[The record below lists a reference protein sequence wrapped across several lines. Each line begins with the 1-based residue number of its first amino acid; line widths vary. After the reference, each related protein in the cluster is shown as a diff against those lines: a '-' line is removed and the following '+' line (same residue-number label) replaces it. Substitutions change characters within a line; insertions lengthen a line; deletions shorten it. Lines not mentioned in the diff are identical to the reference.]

1 MKFPKEVE
9 DLIES
14 AIADGVL
21 SADERAA
28 LLKRCL
34 LSGVDPKVLEPEL
47 DRRLAERKKGVPPV
61 PPTPLTETATAKPT
75 GKVTVHALDDLIKEY
90 LTDGIISEKERA
102 VLLKK
107 AEELGIDR
115 DEMDLYID
123 AQQQKTDQAVDA
135 AANKRRGKTCPY
147 CGGSIPALTDKCP
160 HCGASITPEASE
172 ELQEIFDK
180 LEDAL
185 VNFKSGEDIEK
196 NKAEVERYVRKAKM
210 YYGNN
215 PKVQKLLEEVESES
229 VAAEE
234 NAKKNA
240 RNKAIQSTIISI
252 LTYNKKLT
260 LAVVIIILGWIGWQ
274 VYKSSKLSP
283 EEFNKTVTEKLQ
295 AGDIA
300 GAKAYFSKFESEGL
314 DYSEIEASRNAIN
327 EAAKKEVYDK
337 IEKGDFAGAQS
348 LISDIDPSDAI
359 EVGRDIQKAKVNK
372 AVEEGKCQEAVL
384 MYLEGTSLERE
395 LSDNRAEYLSFL
407 GSCIKSLVDK
417 GRKGDAVKFINQQC
431 STIENTCYHSEVN
444 DIRKALM
451 TYLN

>member
-75 GKVTVHALDDLIKEY
+75 GKATVHALDDLIKEY

-107 AEELGIDR
+107 AEDLGIDR

-160 HCGASITPEASE
+160 HCGASITPEASD

-240 RNKAIQSTIISI
+240 RNKF
-252 LTYNKKLT
+252 LLKNKK
-260 LAVVIIILGWIGWQ
+260 VIAIALGVLLVLIGVGIYFATRTTEADIIE
-274 VYKSSKLSP
+274 K
-283 EEFNKTVTEKLQ
+283 VTELVKK
-295 AGDIA
+295 GDID
-300 GAKAYFSKFESEGL
+300 GAQK
-314 DYSEIEASRNAIN
+314 
-327 EAAKKEVYDK
+327 VYDK
-337 IEKGDFAGAQS
+337 WGGNSTPACEIIENAKIEKFMEDNDYDQAVGLFLQDHGGDLDHVFLWNDESSYINLLTSCVKDMVKKGKT
-348 LISDIDPSDAI
+348 DDA
-359 EVGRDIQKAKVNK
+359 K
-372 AVEEGKCQEAVL
+372 
-384 MYLEGTSLERE
+384 
-395 LSDNRAEYLSFL
+395 
-407 GSCIKSLVDK
+407 
-417 GRKGDAVKFINQQC
+417 KFIDRQYN
-431 STIENTCYHSEVN
+431 SIATEMN
-444 DIRKALM
+444 DETAKSIKQNLM
-451 TYLN
+451 SLLN

>member
-75 GKVTVHALDDLIKEY
+75 GKATVHALDDLIKEY

-107 AEELGIDR
+107 AEDLGIDR

-160 HCGASITPEASE
+160 HCGASITPEASD

-240 RNKAIQSTIISI
+240 RNKF
-252 LTYNKKLT
+252 LLEHKKVIAKIV
-260 LAVVIIILGWIGWQ
+260 AVVLVLLGVGIFFAFHKSDEQVIKEETEKVQDYVNSDDLASAKEYLTNLTISEKIRKVGTDNVVDKYDGMYFTAINAYVKKGDLDGAEALAL
-274 VYKSSKLSP
+274 VYKSKIGNSLSWQDSSCYKLL
-283 EEFNKTVTEKLQ
+283 KT
-295 AGDIA
+295 
-300 GAKAYFSKFESEGL
+300 KFK
-314 DYSEIEASRNAIN
+314 EA
-327 EAAKKEVYDK
+327 
-337 IEKGDFAGAQS
+337 
-348 LISDIDPSDAI
+348 
-359 EVGRDIQKAKVNK
+359 GRDFSALKSEHDYDDMIEEAKSKYYN
-372 AVEEGKCQEAVL
+372 
-384 MYLEGTSLERE
+384 
-395 LSDNRAEYLSFL
+395 
-407 GSCIKSLVDK
+407 
-417 GRKGDAVKFINQQC
+417 
-431 STIENTCYHSEVN
+431 
-444 DIRKALM
+444 
-451 TYLN
+451 

>member
-9 DLIES
+9 DFIES

-147 CGGSIPALTDKCP
+147 CGGSVPALTDKCP
-160 HCGASITPEASE
+160 HCGANITPEASA

-229 VAAEE
+229 FAAEE

-240 RNKAIQSTIISI
+240 RIKFLWAH
-252 LTYNKKLT
+252 KKLFIW
-260 LAVVIIILGWIGWQ
+260 LLIIVICGIVVGIHYATRTTEADL
-274 VYKSSKLSP
+274 V
-283 EEFNKTVTEKLQ
+283 EEVNEKLHN
-295 AGDIA
+295 GDIQ
-300 GAKAYFSKFESEGL
+300 GADEALDKASAEDVYSFTATKAVLDAKRSKAMDEGDYDEVLTISKENPRYFVDE
-314 DYSEIEASRNAIN
+314 DIEAKCVKDM
-327 EAAKKEVYDK
+327 AKKGKKDE
-337 IEKGDFAGAQS
+337 
-348 LISDIDPSDAI
+348 AI
-359 EVGRDIQKAKVNK
+359 
-372 AVEEGKCQEAVL
+372 
-384 MYLEGTSLERE
+384 
-395 LSDNRAEYLSFL
+395 
-407 GSCIKSLVDK
+407 
-417 GRKGDAVKFINQQC
+417 KFIQRICDEMNAENVP
-431 STIENTCYHSEVN
+431 SETIN
-444 DIRKALM
+444 DRKKELM
-451 TYLN
+451 FYFN